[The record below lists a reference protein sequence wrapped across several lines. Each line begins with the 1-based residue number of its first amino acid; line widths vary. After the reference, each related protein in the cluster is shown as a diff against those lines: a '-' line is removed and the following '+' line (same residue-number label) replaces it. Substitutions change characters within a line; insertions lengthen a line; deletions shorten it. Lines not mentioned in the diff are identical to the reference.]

1 MAGRV
6 VILGAPGAGKGT
18 QARRIAKKYGWPHIS
33 SGDIFRSHLE
43 ERTAIGQKI
52 ESIMRKGELVPD
64 ELAIEIVAQRLAK
77 PDCAE
82 GYILDGFPRSLPQ
95 AQALDRVLAERDEE
109 LDVVILLEVD
119 DEEIVARLSGR
130 RTCPNCGKIYNLK
143 FNPPKHD
150 MQCDKPPCDGAG
162 LVHREDDREET
173 VRQRL
178 SVYHRTTEPLIQY
191 YERSGL
197 VRRVDGVG
205 HDLDAVERKV
215 QSVLAALGA
224 VQR

>member
-18 QARRIAKKYGWPHIS
+18 QARRIAKKHGWPHIS
-33 SGDIFRSHLE
+33 TGDIFRSHLE

-52 ESIMRKGELVPD
+52 ESFMRAGQLVPD
-64 ELAIEIVAQRLAK
+64 DLACRIIGERLAK

-95 AQALDRVLAERDEE
+95 AKTFDQVLAERRER
-109 LDVVILLEVD
+109 LDVVVLLEVD
-119 DEEIVARLSGR
+119 DEEIVDRLTGR

-143 FNPPKHD
+143 FNPPKSD
-150 MQCDKPPCDGAG
+150 MICDKPGCEGAR
-162 LVHREDDREET
+162 LVQREDDREDT

-178 SVYHRTTEPLIQY
+178 RVYHDTTEPLIHH
-191 YERSGL
+191 YEDAGL
-197 VRRVDGVG
+197 LGRVDGAG
-205 HDLDAVERKV
+205 HTLDAIEKKIQAMLVAKG
-215 QSVLAALGA
+215 AA
-224 VQR
+224 